1 MPQNGR
7 ILAWTSTLEGGWG
20 QRGSNQRVNFWTILK
35 GKAGYIAGYSVGL
48 KEA

>member
-1 MPQNGR
+1 
-7 ILAWTSTLEGGWG
+7 
-20 QRGSNQRVNFWTILK
+20 VNFWTILK